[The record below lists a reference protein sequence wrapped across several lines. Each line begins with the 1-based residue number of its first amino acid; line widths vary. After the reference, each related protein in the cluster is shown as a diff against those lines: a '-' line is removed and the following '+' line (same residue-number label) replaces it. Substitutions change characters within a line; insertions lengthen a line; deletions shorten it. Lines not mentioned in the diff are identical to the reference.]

1 MKLDV
6 FKKLIKEA
14 VKEAVREELE
24 IILSEDVKNT
34 STTPVVTH
42 ITPQST
48 YRPPVA
54 NPVKTGDPIMDILNE
69 TRASMTQE
77 SYRDLVNATSDMV
90 QAPGLGMNPIES
102 FQAGPAPG
110 LDLSTLSFAKNA
122 GAIYKAS
129 VEKDKARFGA

>member
-14 VKEAVREELE
+14 VREAVREELAAV
-24 IILSEDVKNT
+24 LSEDK
-34 STTPVVTH
+34 TPTKTQVQEVTK
-42 ITPQST
+42 
-48 YRPPVA
+48 YENYKPPVT
-54 NPVKTGDPIMDILNE
+54 NPVRTGDPIMDILNE

-77 SYRDLVNATSDMV
+77 TYKDLISATSDMV
-90 QAPGLGMNPIES
+90 QAPGLGMNSVES

-122 GAIYKAS
+122 GAIFKAS